1 MNFLKYCTLII
12 KLEMNLPKPL
22 LIVKIK
28 LEISEK
34 PKKTRF
40 IPLTRRQHI
49 QGRARQALLLSACLC

>member
-49 QGRARQALLLSACLC
+49 QGRVRQALLLLECLY